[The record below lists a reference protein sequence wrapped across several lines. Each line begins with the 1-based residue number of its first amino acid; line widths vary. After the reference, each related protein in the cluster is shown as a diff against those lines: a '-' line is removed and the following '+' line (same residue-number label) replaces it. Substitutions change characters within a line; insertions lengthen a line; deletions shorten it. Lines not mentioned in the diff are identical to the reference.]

1 MGVKMRTLIPAA
13 AVLLAVAVAALP
25 GCSTGG
31 VPSYPSINP
40 GTNEPA
46 ASQGSVLINVGGD
59 SVQERIKAPEGFQ
72 RIKTEEGSFGEYL
85 TNLPLKPH
93 GEKVKRFDGSVKTGE
108 VHEAVVDLDIG
119 NRDLQ
124 QCADAVIRLRAE
136 YLYKQR
142 RYTEIE
148 FNFVNGFRADYD
160 RWMQGYRVAVSGN
173 RAGWVKRAGCSND
186 YEDFRRYL
194 DVVFAYAST
203 ISLSRELKPVEL
215 NDMKIGDVFI
225 QGGSPGHCVIVVD
238 MAEDPASG
246 KKLFMLAQ
254 SYMPAQDIH
263 ILKNP
268 RDDDSSPWYPLDFG
282 EKLVTP
288 EWTFD
293 KGDLKRF

>member
-1 MGVKMRTLIPAA
+1 MRALIPAA
-13 AVLLAVAVAALP
+13 AVLLAVTVAALP
-25 GCSTGG
+25 GCSSGG
-31 VPSYPSINP
+31 VFSNPSITP
-40 GTNEPA
+40 VTNESRI
-46 ASQGSVLINVGGD
+46 SQGSVLINAGGGIL
-59 SVQERIKAPEGFQ
+59 QERIKAPGGFQ

-93 GEKVKRFDGSVKTGE
+93 DEKVKLFDGSVKTSE

-119 NRDLQ
+119 DRDLQ

-142 RYTEIE
+142 RYSEIH

-160 RWMQGYRVAVSGN
+160 RWIQGYRVAVSGN
-173 RAGWVKRAGCSND
+173 QAGWVKSTGYSND

-225 QGGSPGHCVIVVD
+225 QGGSPGHCAIVVD
-238 MAEDPASG
+238 MAEDPAAG

-268 RDDDSSPWYPLDFG
+268 RDDDLSPWYPLDFG
-282 EKLVTP
+282 EKLATP

-293 KGDLKRF
+293 KVDLKRF